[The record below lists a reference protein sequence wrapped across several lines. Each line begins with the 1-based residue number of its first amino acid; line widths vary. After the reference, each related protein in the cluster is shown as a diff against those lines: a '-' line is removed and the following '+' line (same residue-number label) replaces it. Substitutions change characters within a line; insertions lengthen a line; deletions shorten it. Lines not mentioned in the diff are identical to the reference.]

1 MSLVNSVATANQD
14 QTTIF
19 KEQLLSLMDAKDHPV
34 YWHLMGPNATKEQL
48 HLHYLHEWE
57 VYVRDFPLFLAR
69 ILAKNPPS
77 DVRQDL
83 AENIFEE
90 ETGKLTLGVSHPELF
105 LRMMEGLGFD
115 RNAFNKVTLLPA
127 AQKYREWIDE
137 ATTSAPWIVGA
148 AVATI
153 FIEGSKKDRA
163 EVEGTKEFEP
173 PVEDK
178 LRQHPLVVHQGLDLK
193 YLDLQRAHSK
203 AESGHRAAAWR
214 MVLGHA
220 NSSETRLKVVSALEK
235 SLKLWTA
242 YRDEIM
248 RACGLSPL

>member
-1 MSLVNSVATANQD
+1 MSFVNFAVAAEPDETSV
-14 QTTIF
+14 F
-19 KEQLLSLMDAKDHPV
+19 REQLLSLMDAKDHPV
-34 YWHLMGPNATKEQL
+34 YWYLMGPNATKEQL

-69 ILAKNPPS
+69 ILAKNPPA

-90 ETGKLTLGVSHPELF
+90 ETGKLTLGASHPELF

-115 RNAFNKVTLLPA
+115 RSDFDKVMLLPA
-127 AQKYREWIDE
+127 ACEYRNWIDE
-137 ATTSAPWIVGA
+137 ATTGAHWTIGA

-163 EVEGTKEFEP
+163 EVEGTKETETHT
-173 PVEDK
+173 EEK
-178 LRQHPLVVHQGLDLK
+178 LRQHPLVRYQELDPK

-220 NSSETRLKVVSALEK
+220 NSPEIKRQVVSALEK

-242 YRDEIM
+242 YRNEIAQ
-248 RACGLSPL
+248 ACHCL